1 MIYTE
6 HGESYRS
13 IGGLKMSRK
22 NGNKLLGVGVIVGVL
37 TGAAAAYFYAPQDGK
52 RTKAMLAKRFN
63 NVTQESIIKVQTA
76 LIQLEQKLEDR

>member
-1 MIYTE
+1 
-6 HGESYRS
+6 
-13 IGGLKMSRK
+13 MSRK

-52 RTKAMLAKRFN
+52 RIKAMLAKRFN

-76 LIQLEQKLEDR
+76 LIQLEHKLEDR